1 MDALLDIGVGI
12 LHLIPLILVL
22 YIPALLGMAMWT
34 ERGEGYRIKA
44 ILWFAIGFGAIV
56 AVHIMMRSVSAVQVA
71 EVIGLSLVQVA
82 IALVLARLTVYQLAD

>member
-1 MDALLDIGVGI
+1 VDALLGIGVGI

-22 YIPALLGMAMWT
+22 YIPALLGMATWS
-34 ERGEGYRIKA
+34 ERGDGYRIKA

>member
-22 YIPALLGMAMWT
+22 YIPALLGMATWS

-56 AVHIMMRSVSAVQVA
+56 AVHIMIRSVSAVQVA